1 MIESFTQFSRKLLNL
16 SAQEANKL
24 GHNMVD
30 SEHMLI
36 AISRQDSSLAS
47 TLLSG
52 RGLGTQAIIEE
63 VLKKN
68 PKGSFSGTVFSYSED
83 LRAILS
89 ESVIV
94 ARSLGFE
101 FVSVDHVLIS
111 ILGKR
116 GLATKILNE
125 NNITQDDVINEVLSA
140 KMKFDNIKQKFYD
153 NLLINQNQED
163 LNQRNIYK
171 KPPKMG
177 AFLDKFAVDI
187 TNKAEN
193 GELDAVA
200 HRDEEIQRVV
210 QILSRKTKN
219 NPIQIGRAHV

>member
-1 MIESFTQFSRKLLNL
+1 M
-16 SAQEANKL
+16 
-24 GHNMVD
+24 
-30 SEHMLI
+30 
-36 AISRQDSSLAS
+36 
-47 TLLSG
+47 
-52 RGLGTQAIIEE
+52 EE

-177 AFLDKFAVDI
+177 AFWTSML
-187 TNKAEN
+187 
-193 GELDAVA
+193 
-200 HRDEEIQRVV
+200 
-210 QILSRKTKN
+210 
-219 NPIQIGRAHV
+219 